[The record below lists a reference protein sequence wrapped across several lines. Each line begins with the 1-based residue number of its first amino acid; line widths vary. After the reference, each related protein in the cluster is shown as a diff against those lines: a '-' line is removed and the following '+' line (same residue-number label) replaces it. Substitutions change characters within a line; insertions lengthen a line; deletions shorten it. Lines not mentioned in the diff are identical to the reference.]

1 MSRPLLTI
9 DMRMVLAAGIGTYLR
24 QLVPR
29 VWQAVPSLN
38 LCLLGRAEALKRFEW
53 AQQPGVTIVECGA
66 PIYSLREQ
74 GEIPLKI
81 PTKTDLFWSPH
92 YNIPLFFRGRMLVTV
107 HDTFHLAM
115 PQFVKGWH
123 RRLYSRVMF
132 RAVRSKAAGIVCVS
146 RFAKDQVL
154 KYCPTGKQNVTVVH
168 NGVDS
173 SWLEVVPG
181 PAPHP
186 KPYLLFV
193 GSVKP
198 HKNLS
203 RLLEA
208 FDRLLEKIP
217 HDLIIIGRQEGFI
230 TGDALANE
238 RASAMHRRVKCVG
251 EVDHDHEMLRRFYAH
266 ADALILPSIYE
277 SFGLPALEA
286 AASSCPIV
294 VSRVGG
300 LPEVYGESAL
310 YFDPYDVGD
319 IGNKIFQMVTD
330 RELRRR
336 HIDRGRAV
344 ATLYGWD
351 QAAQHTS
358 RLIHTLLA

>member
-29 VWQAVPSLN
+29 VWQALPSFD
-38 LCLLGRAEALKRFEW
+38 LCLVGSAETLTRFKW
-53 AQQPGVTIVECGA
+53 AQRPSVTIVECGA
-66 PIYSLREQ
+66 PIYSMREQ
-74 GEIPLKI
+74 GELALKI
-81 PTKTDLFWSPH
+81 PSQTALFWSPH
-92 YNIPLFFRGRMLVTV
+92 YNIPLLFQGRLLVTV

-132 RAVRSKAAGIVCVS
+132 RAVRSKATGIMCVS
-146 RFAKDQVL
+146 QFTKDQLL
-154 KYCPTGKQNVTVVH
+154 KYCPIGKQSVTVVH
-168 NGVDS
+168 NGVDT
-173 SWLEVVPG
+173 SWLEVSPG

-186 KPYLLFV
+186 NPYLLFV

-208 FDRLLEKIP
+208 FDRLLQRIP
-217 HDLIIIGRQEGFI
+217 HDLIIIGRHEGFI

-238 RASAMHRRVKCVG
+238 RLSKHRRVTCVG
-251 EVDHDHEMLRRFYAH
+251 EIDHDHELLRRFYAH
-266 ADALILPSIYE
+266 ADVLILPSLYE

-286 AASSCPIV
+286 AASGCPIV

-300 LPEVYGESAL
+300 MPEVYGESAL
-310 YFDPYDVGD
+310 YCDPYDVND
-319 IGNKIFQMVTD
+319 IADKIFQMVTE

-336 HIDRGRAV
+336 HIDRGRAI
-344 ATLYGWD
+344 ASRYDWG
-351 QAAQHTS
+351 QAAQQTS
-358 RLIHTLLA
+358 KLIQSLLA

>member
-1 MSRPLLTI
+1 
-9 DMRMVLAAGIGTYLR
+9 MRMVLAAGIGTYLR

-29 VWQAVPSLN
+29 VQHTLPFLD
-38 LCLLGRAEALKRFEW
+38 LCLLGRGETLKRFAW
-53 AQQPGVTIVECGA
+53 TQQSGVLIVECGA

-74 GEIPLKI
+74 VEIPLKV
-81 PTKTDLFWSPH
+81 PANTALFWSPH
-92 YNIPLFFRGRMLVTV
+92 YNIPLFFRGRLLVTV

-123 RRLYSRVMF
+123 RRLYSHLMF
-132 RAVRSKAAGIVCVS
+132 RAVRSKATGIVCVS

-154 KYCPTGKQNVTVVH
+154 KYCPTGNQTVTVVH
-168 NGVDS
+168 NGVDA
-173 SWLEVVPG
+173 SWLEIVPG

-208 FDRLLEKIP
+208 FDRLLQTIP

-230 TGDALANE
+230 TGDALAKE
-238 RASAMHRRVKCVG
+238 RASAMHTRVTCVG
-251 EVDHDHEMLRRFYAH
+251 ELDHDHEMLRRFYAH
-266 ADALILPSIYE
+266 ADALILPSLYE

-286 AASSCPIV
+286 VASGCPIV

-300 LPEVYGESAL
+300 FPEVYGEAAL
-310 YFDPYDVGD
+310 YCDPYDVKD
-319 IGNKIFQMVTD
+319 IADKILRIVTD
-330 RELRRR
+330 QELR
-336 HIDRGRAV
+336 DRQIEGGLVV
-344 ATLYGWD
+344 ATRYGWD
-351 QAAQHTS
+351 RAAQQTS
-358 RLIHTLLA
+358 GLIQTLLA

>member
-1 MSRPLLTI
+1 
-9 DMRMVLAAGIGTYLR
+9 MRMVLAAGIGTYLR

-29 VWQAVPSLN
+29 VRHTLPSFD
-38 LCLLGRAEALKRFEW
+38 LCLLGSAETLARFEW
-53 AQQPGVTIVECGA
+53 AQRPGVTIVECAA
-66 PIYSLREQ
+66 PIYSVREQ
-74 GEIPLKI
+74 GELAFKI
-81 PTKTDLFWSPH
+81 PSQTVLFWSPH
-92 YNIPLFFRGRMLVTV
+92 YNIPLFFRGRLLVTV

-154 KYCPTGKQNVTVVH
+154 KYCPTGKQNITVVH
-168 NGVDS
+168 NGVDP
-173 SWLEVVPG
+173 SWSEVVTG
-181 PAPHP
+181 PSPHP

-208 FDRLLEKIP
+208 FDRLLQKIP

-238 RASAMHRRVKCVG
+238 RASAMHSRVKCVG
-251 EVDHDHEMLRRFYAH
+251 EVDHDHEILRRFYGH
-266 ADALILPSIYE
+266 ADALILPSLYE

-286 AASSCPIV
+286 AASGCPIV

-310 YFDPYDVGD
+310 YCDPYDVGN
-319 IGNKIFQMVTD
+319 IANTIFQMVTD
-330 RELRRR
+330 RDLRRR

-344 ATLYGWD
+344 ATLYSWD
-351 QAAQHTS
+351 QAAQQLG
-358 RLIHTLLA
+358 RLIQTLLA